1 MRFLQ
6 PGTLEEAISTRV
18 DNPEQSVIIA
28 GGTAVV
34 LMLQHGLIAPEVL
47 ISLEKIPGLDSIRIE
62 DNRLHIGAL
71 AKLGDVADSRLV
83 RQYFPALF
91 AACAA
96 VGNVRVRNQA
106 TLGGN
111 LAEADYASDPPAALM
126 MLDALVEVKGI
137 SGTRQISLPDLL
149 LGFLT
154 TTLEPDEL
162 ITGVI
167 IPIPTEQPRMAYL
180 RYNNRSSEDR
190 PCVGIAASATFND
203 AICTG
208 LRLTVGAACEIPTR
222 LSEIEAL
229 AVGSPLT
236 DTRIHEIAEGYAAG
250 IETIDDL
257 QSSAWYRT
265 QMIRVHIQRVLKGLR
280 DG

>member
-6 PGTLEEAISTRV
+6 PGTLEEAISARA
-18 DNPEQSVIIA
+18 DHSEQSVIIA
-28 GGTAVV
+28 GGTAVG

-47 ISLEKIPGLDSIRIE
+47 ISLEKIPGLDSIRIA

-71 AKLGDVADSRLV
+71 ARLGDVAASRLV
-83 RQYFPALF
+83 RQYFPALSV
-91 AACAA
+91 ACGA

-111 LAEADYASDPPAALM
+111 IAEADYASDPPAALM
-126 MLDALVEVKGI
+126 MLDALVEVKGV
-137 SGTRQISLPDLL
+137 SGTRQLSLPDLL

-154 TTLEPDEL
+154 TALEPDEL

-167 IPIPTEQPRMAYL
+167 IPIPAEQPRMAYL

-190 PCVGIAASATFND
+190 PCVGIAASVTFND
-203 AICTG
+203 AICTE
-208 LRLTVGAACEIPTR
+208 LRLAVGAAVEVPTR
-222 LSEIEAL
+222 LDEIEAL
-229 AVGSPLT
+229 AIGSRLT
-236 DTRIHEIAEGYAAG
+236 DILIEEIADGYAAG

-257 QSSAWYRT
+257 QSSAWYRK
-265 QMIRVHIQRVLKGLR
+265 QMIKVHIQRVLKGLR